1 MRGVT
6 FKGNREAEI
15 REFPDPHAGPGEAVL
30 RIRASGLC
38 GTDLHRYRDAGPT
51 EMITGHEP
59 CGVIEEL
66 GPGAPPGLKLGDR
79 VMCHHYEGCGVC
91 EICSMGYEQL
101 CPHGHVTFGG
111 GTGHGANADYMI
123 CPSRTLVHLPEELSF
138 EEGAAISCGTGTA
151 WNGLNKMDVNGKDIV
166 AVFGQGPVGLSGTLS
181 AKAMGARVIAIDV
194 MDERLRLATELGADH
209 TINAASNDPVQ
220 AIRDLTGG
228 QGATAA
234 LETSGNPTA
243 RQQTLTCLRP
253 FARACYVGVGG
264 TGGDRLQPR
273 RYLQG
278 ADRLRLVD
286 VQQGGTHRDSPLL
299 RGHQGAAGPA
309 DNPPLRPRPG
319 HRSLPNLRRRDY
331 RQVRVRFRLSFD
343 AKTQGRK
350 DFIYFLCVSAS
361 LRF

>member
-15 REFPDPHAGPGEAVL
+15 QEFPDPHAGPGEAVL
-30 RIRASGLC
+30 RIMASGLC
-38 GTDLHRYRDAGPT
+38 GTDLHRYRDAEPT
-51 EMITGHEP
+51 DMITGHEP
-59 CGVIEEL
+59 CGIIEEL

-101 CPHGHVTFGG
+101 CPIGHVTFGG

-123 CPSRTLVHLPEELSF
+123 CPSRTLVHLPDELSF

-151 WNGLNKMDVNGKDIV
+151 WNGLNKMDVSGKDIV

-209 TINAASNDPVQ
+209 TINAAANDPVQ
-220 AIRDLTGG
+220 AILDLTNE
-228 QGATAA
+228 QGATAS

-243 RQQTLTCLRP
+243 RQQTLSCLRP

-264 TGGDRLQPR
+264 PAEIDFNRNVIFKVLTIFGSWTFSKAELIEIARFFVDTKAPLDRLI
-273 RYLQG
+273 
-278 ADRLRLVD
+278 
-286 VQQGGTHRDSPLL
+286 THRYSLDNAIEAF
-299 RGHQGAAGPA
+299 QTFDGATTGKC
-309 DNPPLRPRPG
+309 
-319 HRSLPNLRRRDY
+319 
-331 RQVRVRFRLSFD
+331 VFVFD
-343 AKTQGRK
+343 
-350 DFIYFLCVSAS
+350 
-361 LRF
+361 